1 MPPALSAKHRAV
13 VDVMEGMGL
22 AFHSE
27 SVAHAP
33 TMLHV
38 GFLSLLLAA
47 RIVAGVGHA
56 TASWESQC

>member
-1 MPPALSAKHRAV
+1 MPPALSVTHRAV
-13 VDVMEGMGL
+13 VDIMEGMGL

-33 TMLHV
+33 TMLHA

-47 RIVAGVGHA
+47 RIVAGVGL
-56 TASWESQC
+56 